1 VPAFSQLCYGIRRE
15 LEDGAADYHPLDNL
29 HVVIIRRHRSLGAGG
44 QQPAVVRSAVDQ
56 HGPPDPRLRARR
68 LRRREAARR
77 GVRRLVRRARGGQ
90 HLVRHHGGLDAVV
103 ALAAAGDLI
112 SVRAADGAVV
122 RRRLL
127 AHLVDVEQ
135 VVDPC
140 DDVGRQALQD
150 PRVALEDRLPH
161 VLNNNIARMFSSPPS

>member
-1 VPAFSQLCYGIRRE
+1 VVVVVPAFSQLCYGIRRE
-15 LEDGAADYHPLDNL
+15 VEDGAADYHPLDDL
-29 HVVIIRRHRSLGAGG
+29 HVVIGRRHRSLGAGG

-56 HGPPDPRLRARR
+56 HGPPDPGLRARQ

-77 GVRRLVRRARGGQ
+77 GVRRLVRRARGGN
-90 HLVRHHGGLDAVV
+90 HLVRRHGLDAVV
-103 ALAAAGDLI
+103 ALAEAGDL
-112 SVRAADGAVV
+112 SVRGAVV

-127 AHLVDVEQ
+127 AQLVDVEQ

-161 VLNNNIARMFSSPPS
+161 VLNNNNAGMFSSPRS